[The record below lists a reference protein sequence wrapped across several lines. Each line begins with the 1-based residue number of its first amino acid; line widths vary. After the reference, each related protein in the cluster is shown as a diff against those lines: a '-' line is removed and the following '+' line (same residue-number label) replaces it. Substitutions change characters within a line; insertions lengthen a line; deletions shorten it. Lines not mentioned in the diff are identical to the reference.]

1 MWSQKPSPY
10 LLTSF
15 LIILLVFSPLFAD
28 VMTEKSTQLEFEGTL
43 GMIMK
48 FMGGNKPIKSV
59 DYYKGDLHRS
69 DSFND
74 DGQVESSTIM
84 DLSNEKIIM
93 INHSEEQ
100 YTEMSFK
107 EWQDMMA
114 ESMQEA
120 QREQESESSSEE
132 SDIEW
137 TYELDIERPGET
149 ETIAG
154 RKAEKVI
161 LNLTVKAATTR
172 QESPDQEPETSSGTM
187 IVTSTLW
194 MTEDGDD
201 MEEISEFQARLAEKF
216 GATGGSGS
224 MADIMLKTMESN
236 PQLASAMEKIE
247 EETDALKGFTL
258 RSTTEFKT
266 RGETSGMSSQEEE
279 QKQET
284 PSSLGGL
291 FKGFGKKVAESV
303 QSDSKSEVN
312 VLLVSRSELTDL
324 QTQSLE
330 SSVFDVPQG
339 YRKAKMDQ

>member
-1 MWSQKPSPY
+1 MWSQKPSQS

-15 LIILLVFSPLFAD
+15 LIILLVVSPLFAD
-28 VMTEKSTQLEFEGTL
+28 VMTEKSTQMEFKGAL

-59 DYYKGDLHRS
+59 DYYKGEMYRS
-69 DSFND
+69 DSFD
-74 DGQVESSTIM
+74 EDQLESSNIM
-84 DLSNEKIIM
+84 DLANEKIIM
-93 INHSEEQ
+93 IDHSEEQ

-120 QREQESESSSEE
+120 QREQESESAAQE

-154 RKAEKVI
+154 RDAEKVI
-161 LNLTVKAATTR
+161 LNLTVKATTTR
-172 QESPDQEPETSSGTM
+172 QESPDEEPETSTGTM

-194 MTEDGDD
+194 MTEEGDG

-224 MADIMLKTMESN
+224 MADIMLKIMESN
-236 PQLASAMEKIE
+236 PQLASAMKKIE
-247 EETDALKGFTL
+247 KEKDALKGFTL

-266 RGETSGMSSQEEE
+266 QGESSGMSSQEEE

-303 QSDSKSEVN
+303 QSDSKSEEN
-312 VLLVSRSELTDL
+312 VLLISRSELTDL

-339 YRKAKMDQ
+339 YTKAQMEQ